1 MRSSLAVLLTLAA
14 AQLNAQSRTVW
25 DGVYS
30 EAQAARGTMIFGQS
44 CAGCHSLTPEG
55 RSPVVGEVFWKN
67 FAQKNVADLLEFV
80 TANMPNGK
88 PKSLSKAAYE
98 DVVAVMLK
106 SNGFPSGA
114 NELASEN
121 LAKVQIVTRDGRTE
135 LPANALVRVVGCLT
149 KSGTDW
155 AVTQATTP
163 ERAERVVAAGEDAA
177 RPLGNRT
184 MPLKFVLTRLDP
196 LAGARVLVNGLLIGA
211 DGVDGINVTSVSRV
225 AQTCP

>member
-1 MRSSLAVLLTLAA
+1 MRSVLAVLLTFAS
-14 AQLNAQSRTVW
+14 AQLSAQSRTVW

-30 EAQAARGTMIFGQS
+30 EVQASRGATAFAQS

-55 RSPVVGEVFWKN
+55 RSPVVGDPFWKN
-67 FAQKNVADLLEFV
+67 FALKNVGDLLEFV

-88 PKSLSKAAYE
+88 PRSLSKAAYE
-98 DVVAVMLK
+98 DIVAAMLK
-106 SNGFPSGA
+106 SNGFPPGA
-114 NELASEN
+114 NELASNN
-121 LAKVQIVTRDGRTE
+121 LASVQIVTRDGRME
-135 LPANALVRVVGCLT
+135 LPADALVRVLGCLT

-155 AVTQATTP
+155 VVTRATTP

-177 RPLGNRT
+177 RALGNRS

-196 LAGARVLVNGLLIGA
+196 LAGSRVLVNGLLIGA

-225 AQTCP
+225 TQTCP